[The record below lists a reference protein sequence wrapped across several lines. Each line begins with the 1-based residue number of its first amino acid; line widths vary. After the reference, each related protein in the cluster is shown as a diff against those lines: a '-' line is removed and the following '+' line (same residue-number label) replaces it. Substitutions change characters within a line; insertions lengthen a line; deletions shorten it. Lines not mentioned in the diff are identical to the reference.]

1 MTSRRCPKCRT
12 FCDIDRDARC
22 FACGEVLSTA
32 AVNRPQVNE
41 SVLQETAKDRSASQL
56 VLAVI
61 GVLGLVAFSSSLRL
75 GPWILVPLT
84 ILVVSVAGG
93 ALIGRQSVG
102 RSVLFALSTL
112 GGMVLILAAIG
123 FGLVVLVFIVCA
135 AGGFRIAG

>member
-1 MTSRRCPKCRT
+1 L
-12 FCDIDRDARC
+12 CDVDRDARC
-22 FACGEVLSTA
+22 FACGEALSTA
-32 AVNRPQVNE
+32 AVNRPQINH
-41 SVLQETAKDRSASQL
+41 SVEQETTQDRSASRL

-93 ALIGRQSVG
+93 VLIGRQSVG

-112 GGMVLILAAIG
+112 GGMVLIMAALG